1 LKWTGI
7 PAQGYLLARLPRI
20 SPSGFFSPDGEERAF
35 VPITAAGQ
43 RGLFTPLP
51 HIHLFRNV
59 WQIYMKLEDLVN
71 SKKFSLICFVDIRI

>member
-1 LKWTGI
+1 L
-7 PAQGYLLARLPRI
+7 PAFPGYPQWL
-20 SPSGFFSPDGEERAF
+20 FSPDGEERAF

-59 WQIYMKLEDLVN
+59 RQIYMKFEDIVN
-71 SKKFSLICFVDIRI
+71 PKKGWLICFIEIRI